1 MHATS
6 PKEKEK
12 IKEKTTLIIPP
23 MKITSLIMSLV
34 HFVRNLS
41 ATKSALNN

>member
-6 PKEKEK
+6 LREKGK

-34 HFVRNLS
+34 HFVKNLS
-41 ATKSALNN
+41 ATRSALNN